1 MARRKKTYDD
11 DDGRTIVDMSAVEKP
26 NLLSFNPAYMDRSEP
41 APKREEPASED
52 RPWEAKKDEMP
63 KELRRAYVWGA
74 LKASLLIGAC
84 FGCGLGLVIW
94 LITLMA

>member
-1 MARRKKTYDD
+1 MARRKKIYDD

-26 NLLSFNPAYMDRSEP
+26 NLLSFNPAYMDRKEP
-41 APKREEPASED
+41 KPEKDETPKQD
-52 RPWEAKKDEMP
+52 RPWEAKKDDMP
-63 KELRRAYVWGA
+63 KGARRAFVWGA
-74 LKASLLIGAC
+74 LKASLLIYAA

>member
-11 DDGRTIVDMSAVEKP
+11 DDGRTIFDMSAVEKP
-26 NLLSFNPAYMDRSEP
+26 NLMSFSPGYMDRKEP
-41 APKREEPASED
+41 QREEPQKPD
-52 RPWEAKKDEMP
+52 RPWEAQADEMP
-63 KELRRAYVWGA
+63 KELRRAYIWGA

-84 FGCGLGLVIW
+84 FGCGLGLTIF